1 VGFGLQGT
9 SENHVM
15 STLQAGV
22 TMRDAE
28 TAFTIYQQAT
38 LALDRADIPYVVG
51 GGLAVRAYGRTRYSK
66 DMDIFLSN
74 HRIGATMNVLNA
86 VGFHTRD
93 TDASWLYK
101 AIKDEVLV
109 DLIVR
114 TTGDIRLETEAVR
127 RGRWVQL
134 QDRPFF
140 VMGPEDLLL
149 RKVFSEAEG
158 RPDWYDALSMLQAP
172 IPGFDWRY
180 FVELAERHG
189 AERVLALMLFA
200 TTAGAQDVIP
210 DWVPQAL
217 MFHMLRHQHPHPW
230 QSSVRRQLPPP
241 PHPVNRIRAA

>member
-1 VGFGLQGT
+1 
-9 SENHVM
+9 
-15 STLQAGV
+15 
-22 TMRDAE
+22 MRDAE

-38 LALDRADIPYVVG
+38 DALDRAGIPYVVG

-66 DMDIFLSN
+66 DMDIFLGL
-74 HRIGATMNVLNA
+74 HRLGATLNILNQA
-86 VGFHTRD
+86 GFHTRD

-101 AIKDEVLV
+101 ATKEDVLV

-114 TTGDIRLETEAVR
+114 TTGDIRLEGEAVR

-134 QDRPFF
+134 QDRPFY

-172 IPGFDWRY
+172 ITGFDWPY

-189 AERVLALMLFA
+189 AERVLSMLLFA
-200 TTAGAQDVIP
+200 TTAGARQIVP
-210 DWVPQAL
+210 EWVMQAL
-217 MFHMLRHQHPHPW
+217 MLHMMRHKPPQPW
-230 QSSVRRQLPPP
+230 HSSVCRQLPAPD
-241 PHPVNRIRAA
+241 PVDRIGAA